1 VLERGAASLP
11 AEREALLRGFLLG
24 DDRAIP
30 AIVEADFRAAGL
42 SHLLAVSGSNLAFL
56 FAVVAPLLR
65 RFELRGRFALSLAL
79 IAFFAVLTRA
89 EPSVLRAS
97 AMAALACWAVYVGR
111 PVSRLRIVALAVTA
125 LVLVDPLLVHAV
137 GFELSVGACVGLVVL
152 AAPLSRRLPGP
163 RWLAEPLAVTLAAQL
178 GVAPVLLATFDGM
191 PAVTVLANLLAVPV
205 AAPLTGWGMTAGL
218 VAGVLDAPVAS
229 LLHAPTGAMVGWIA
243 GVARLCAQLPAVTV
257 RGREAVLVTVCVAA
271 FALLRRRVVLVACA
285 AAMLTA
291 LVAAPAPAVADAE
304 VAPGARLWRHG
315 GTVLVLDGDVD
326 AGMLLDG
333 LRRARV
339 RAVDLVV
346 ARRGNRTVA
355 GVVLDVRSRLPVRS
369 IAAPA
374 QHRIRGATGVDRPLT
389 VRVGRL
395 DIALRPVGAVLE
407 VDIGETASDAG
418 APRAR
423 GP

>member
-1 VLERGAASLP
+1 
-11 AEREALLRGFLLG
+11 
-24 DDRAIP
+24 
-30 AIVEADFRAAGL
+30 
-42 SHLLAVSGSNLAFL
+42 
-56 FAVVAPLLR
+56 
-65 RFELRGRFALSLAL
+65 
-79 IAFFAVLTRA
+79 
-89 EPSVLRAS
+89 
-97 AMAALACWAVYVGR
+97 M
-111 PVSRLRIVALAVTA
+111 
-125 LVLVDPLLVHAV
+125 
-137 GFELSVGACVGLVVL
+137 
-152 AAPLSRRLPGP
+152 
-163 RWLAEPLAVTLAAQL
+163 
-178 GVAPVLLATFDGM
+178 
-191 PAVTVLANLLAVPV
+191 LANLLAVPV

>member
-1 VLERGAASLP
+1 MSDAAAVAVAVAAWLGALAALPVPRWLGAAFVLVALATRRPAALAVAVAALAAGLASASWAGLAPPPSPSSIRGEAVLASDPTPFRSSVRVDLRIHGRRVEAWASRAAADALRDRLAGEVVVVRGRLRAPPPEARDRLAVRHIAARLDVDAVERWRAGGALARVANTARRVLERGAASLP

-191 PAVTVLANLLAVPV
+191 PA
-205 AAPLTGWGMTAGL
+205 GRC
-218 VAGVLDAPVAS
+218 S
-229 LLHAPTGAMVGWIA
+229 PTCSPSRW
-243 GVARLCAQLPAVTV
+243 
-257 RGREAVLVTVCVAA
+257 
-271 FALLRRRVVLVACA
+271 RRR
-285 AAMLTA
+285 
-291 LVAAPAPAVADAE
+291 
-304 VAPGARLWRHG
+304 
-315 GTVLVLDGDVD
+315 
-326 AGMLLDG
+326 
-333 LRRARV
+333 
-339 RAVDLVV
+339 
-346 ARRGNRTVA
+346 
-355 GVVLDVRSRLPVRS
+355 
-369 IAAPA
+369 
-374 QHRIRGATGVDRPLT
+374 
-389 VRVGRL
+389 
-395 DIALRPVGAVLE
+395 
-407 VDIGETASDAG
+407 
-418 APRAR
+418 
-423 GP
+423 